1 MHGACRVAQG
11 GGRRGRGR
19 TLGVVSAGARCA
31 PVRARAHAGGGPAVA
46 LDRLMLTI
54 ILVILLIAFL
64 AGGGF
69 GYSRWGLGGMSPA
82 LLIGIVLL
90 VLLFTRRL

>member
-1 MHGACRVAQG
+1 
-11 GGRRGRGR
+11 
-19 TLGVVSAGARCA
+19 
-31 PVRARAHAGGGPAVA
+31 
-46 LDRLMLTI
+46 MLTI
-54 ILVILLIAFL
+54 ILVVLLIAFL

-82 LLIGIVLL
+82 LLLGIVLL